1 MANKLEYKV
10 SSGNVFKD
18 IGLPNS
24 QERFAKAQLASKI
37 IDIAQKRHLTQKKIA
52 SFLGVD
58 QPKVSSLFR
67 GHLSNFSIARLIK
80 FLILLEQD
88 IEITVKDRSN
98 NYEPFGHLKVIL
110 NDFHTKE
117 NFNNTQKHS

>member
-1 MANKLEYKV
+1 MLSGCINNYK
-10 SSGNVFKD
+10 
-18 IGLPNS
+18 
-24 QERFAKAQLASKI
+24 KADLFT
-37 IDIAQKRHLTQKKIA
+37 DT
-52 SFLGVD
+52 
-58 QPKVSSLFR
+58 FR